1 LPALKKYLLL
11 ILTVVLISCSVSRYD
26 RQEVYANEISRYGL
40 IDGDTLV
47 DIGCETGFHDN
58 QIAFYYPHIYF
69 VLEDIDTSNLALIK
83 RNIASPGFVNNMLA
97 GYETIAGS
105 VNTVPLP
112 SGRYKKILCRKTLH
126 EFENPDQMINEFKR
140 ILMPGGEVIIAEIN
154 PKYPG
159 QRFHDCVR
167 PFLNKTQIIDLFVQQ
182 GFKLKSA
189 HAFTSKKTDLQNGNI
204 IVFAK

>member
-1 LPALKKYLLL
+1 MRKYLLF
-11 ILTVVLISCSVSRYD
+11 ILTVVLISCSVTRYN
-26 RQEVYANEISRYGL
+26 RQEVYDNEISRYGL

-69 VLEDIDTSNLALIK
+69 VLEDIDTSNLAIIK
-83 RNIASPGFVNNMLA
+83 RNIASTGFVNNMQA
-97 GYETIAGS
+97 GCETIVGG
-105 VNTVPLP
+105 VNNIPLA

-140 ILMPGGEVIIAEIN
+140 ILIPGGEVIIAEIN

-167 PFLNKTQIIDLFVQQ
+167 PFLNRTQIMDLFVQQ
-182 GFKLKSA
+182 GFTLKSA
-189 HAFTSKKTDLQNGNI
+189 YSFTSKKTDLQNGNI